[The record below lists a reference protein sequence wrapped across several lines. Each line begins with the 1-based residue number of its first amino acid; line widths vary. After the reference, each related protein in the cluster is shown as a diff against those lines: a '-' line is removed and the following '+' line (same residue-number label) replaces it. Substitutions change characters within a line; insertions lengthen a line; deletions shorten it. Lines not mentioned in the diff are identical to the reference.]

1 MRCIRDSNE
10 IKGIFS
16 NLLISFQKN
25 TITNCLYCYILAL
38 VVSHVYSKCHN
49 WKLRGK
55 NTISFLFSFAKKQ
68 LYNSVRRRSA
78 YYQNCFLAL
87 EVNICFPILFANFRN
102 LSCFILL
109 FIRATLFGLSII
121 NTNVHLST
129 FYGFIHFIR
138 KHVSISRTIKQILHD
153 FEGFTMVIFISPRK
167 VLEKPYIF
175 LFHVPVTIM

>member
-10 IKGIFS
+10 IKGMFS

-25 TITNCLYCYILAL
+25 TIANCLYCYIHAL
-38 VVSHVYSKCHN
+38 VVSHVYSKSVTTEN
-49 WKLRGK
+49 YEERTQVSYFLLLKY
-55 NTISFLFSFAKKQ
+55 SFIIQ
-68 LYNSVRRRSA
+68 YA
-78 YYQNCFLAL
+78 YYQNCFLPL

-109 FIRATLFGLSII
+109 FIRATLFRLSII
-121 NTNVHLST
+121 NTNAHLST

-153 FEGFTMVIFISPRK
+153 FEGFIMAIFISPRK
-167 VLEKPYIF
+167 ILEKPYIF